1 MIVKHKRDLVGL
13 VQLEDLDFNDDLTLL
28 ASNHNNMQEKSDRL
42 VKYVKQVPTK
52 QRLCTRAGLGSTFY
66 SVVLF

>member
-52 QRLCTRAGLGSTFY
+52 QRLVSFR
-66 SVVLF
+66 LF